1 MVIFPQDG
9 LVHALVHR
17 SGAVEAE
24 HHGRPL
30 EGAAHPVRGSILLL
44 VGALGVAAA
53 LPRLRNVGLQELALH
68 KEQEEEELCHTLLQC
83 ERLGDLTLC
92 FIYMQCMFESGQT
105 TMNTSE
111 SGQTWTFWSHS

>member
-9 LVHALVHR
+9 LVHALIHRSAAVMVIFPQDGLVHALIHR

-44 VGALGVAAA
+44 VGALGVAAT
-53 LPRLRNVGLQELALH
+53 LP
-68 KEQEEEELCHTLLQC
+68 
-83 ERLGDLTLC
+83 
-92 FIYMQCMFESGQT
+92 
-105 TMNTSE
+105 
-111 SGQTWTFWSHS
+111 